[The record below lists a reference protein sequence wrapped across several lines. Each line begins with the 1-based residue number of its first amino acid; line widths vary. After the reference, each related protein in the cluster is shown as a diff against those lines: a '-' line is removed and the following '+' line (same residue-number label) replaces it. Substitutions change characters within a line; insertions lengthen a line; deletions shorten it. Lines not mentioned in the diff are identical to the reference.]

1 MVKHLEPVLGS
12 RLFAELYAPK
22 RVGIKGWDI
31 PLETPSRVIKN
42 ENGSGFSIITNGMR
56 MNLETE
62 HQFYSDEPLEGEVV
76 FEGNLKEAY
85 NFTADFY
92 PNKIKRID

>member
-42 ENGSGFSIITNGMR
+42 ENGSGFPSLQMGC
-56 MNLETE
+56 
-62 HQFYSDEPLEGEVV
+62 G
-76 FEGNLKEAY
+76 
-85 NFTADFY
+85 
-92 PNKIKRID
+92 